1 MSSVHGN
8 MRVGDL
14 NHFQM
19 YDEGPLQTNS
29 MVNSDYGAPDVTNY
43 FNSANSAPRAEKCV
57 AILTHRRKR
66 TNFTQQ
72 QIEVLEKV
80 YSDTK
85 YPDIYLRERLEALTG
100 LPESRIQKGQVSS
113 PGGLLRVHEVYD
125 NNHGAEA
132 HRIVVF
138 GLEDSFRPSMHQS
151 TDDPHRTSMP
161 AKPSSYE
168 HTPVS
173 CIYDKEGSR
182 AKPDQMQRHELS
194 VNVPCCNVHLYP
206 KENEHQLKMEANMPA
221 NQGPKVLV
229 EYDNFPPN
237 KTIGPEMKVVI
248 PPIPS
253 QNNFSRS
260 SSKDNG
266 CQIRYPRVMSAGDR
280 FSHFSPIHATEAQD
294 FTDSDSDWDSEALAG
309 FVQVKAPPQKT
320 MLMER
325 TSACG
330 GGGTQTALQ
339 QRSEAGHELCE
350 AGVGHT
356 LLSVLQRVAQLHHL
370 LGLILAAPPQLCGVD
385 VLTTW
390 TRNLTGNPPEY
401 LPQHQAVCSSTA
413 AAVEG
418 DAVGGG
424 AGVHGIDLPGE
435 QPIMDASESR
445 CGAGNKNK

>member
-19 YDEGPLQTNS
+19 YHEGPLQTNS

-100 LPESRIQKGQVSS
+100 LPESRIQVWFQNRRAKSRRQVGSS
-113 PGGLLRVHEVYD
+113 GSMKVPTLPAASPFSQLQSRMGPEKVYD

-132 HRIVVF
+132 HRIAGF

-161 AKPSSYE
+161 AKPSSYD
-168 HTPVS
+168 HTPAS

-206 KENEHQLKMEANMPA
+206 KENEHQPKMEANMPA

-260 SSKDNG
+260 SPKDNG
-266 CQIRYPRVMSAGDR
+266 CQIQYPCVMSAGDR
-280 FSHFSPIHATEAQD
+280 FSHFSPIHAPEAQD
-294 FTDSDSDWDSEALAG
+294 FTDSDSDWDSDALAG
-309 FVQVKAPPQKT
+309 F
-320 MLMER
+320 
-325 TSACG
+325 G
-330 GGGTQTALQ
+330 GF
-339 QRSEAGHELCE
+339 
-350 AGVGHT
+350 
-356 LLSVLQRVAQLHHL
+356 
-370 LGLILAAPPQLCGVD
+370 
-385 VLTTW
+385 
-390 TRNLTGNPPEY
+390 
-401 LPQHQAVCSSTA
+401 
-413 AAVEG
+413 
-418 DAVGGG
+418 
-424 AGVHGIDLPGE
+424 
-435 QPIMDASESR
+435 M
-445 CGAGNKNK
+445 